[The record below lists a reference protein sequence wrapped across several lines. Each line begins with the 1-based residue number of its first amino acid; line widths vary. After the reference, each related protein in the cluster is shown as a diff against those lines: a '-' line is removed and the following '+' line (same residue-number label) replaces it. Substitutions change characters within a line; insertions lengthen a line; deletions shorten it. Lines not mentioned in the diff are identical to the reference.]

1 MGRHLS
7 HLRELCSKTLQFV
20 RLAHNFHY
28 RWLVES
34 CLRDEAVQH
43 YSDEVMCTCK
53 LVNECILHTHIIS
66 AQK

>member
-7 HLRELCSKTLQFV
+7 HSHELCSETPQFV

-34 CLRDEAVQH
+34 CLRDKAVQN
-43 YSDEVMCTCK
+43 YSDKVMHTFK
-53 LVNECILHTHIIS
+53 LVNERILHTHIS